1 MKVIEVSPEGRLE
14 MYGLSK
20 GSIITKI
27 NDKVVNN
34 PKEAA
39 ELLESRKGRVKLEG
53 IDVDGSRFIYVL

>member
-1 MKVIEVSPEGRLE
+1 VLPEGRLE

-27 NDKVVNN
+27 NDKAVNN

-39 ELLESRKGRVKLEG
+39 ELLEARKGRTKLEG